1 MAKIENQP
9 KVFLTQEEIETL
21 RKAQSIFNE
30 LDDKDKHGDIFFQCD
45 NYESEWCWLD
55 SFIENLVNISEEE

>member
-9 KVFLTQEEIETL
+9 KVVLTQAEREIL

-30 LDDKDKHGDIFFQCD
+30 LDAEDKNAEIFCQCD
-45 NYESEWCWLD
+45 NYNSEWCWLD
-55 SFIENLVNISEEE
+55 DFIERLVTISEVE

>member
-9 KVFLTQEEIETL
+9 KVILTQEEREIL

-30 LDDKDKHGDIFFQCD
+30 LDTEDKNGDIFNQCD
-45 NYESEWCWLD
+45 NYESEWCWVDIL
-55 SFIENLVNISEEE
+55 IENLVSISEVE